1 MTFGMSIFRQG
12 HVDVEAGG
20 CGRGAQKSTGDI
32 HASFRAF
39 IKQDERDRGVERW
52 ELEDYATFKEQL
64 LGLMFHC
71 DL

>member
-39 IKQDERDRGVERW
+39 IKQDERDRGVGGSWRIMQP
-52 ELEDYATFKEQL
+52 LKNSFSA
-64 LGLMFHC
+64 
-71 DL
+71 